1 MSSVNRTV
9 IEAGRVERQYWQ
21 DLWRYRELLFFL
33 SWRDVAVRYKQTA
46 IGISWAVIRPVA
58 TVTVFVV
65 VFGRIAKLPSDG
77 VPYPLLV
84 LAGMLAWQLFATG
97 FTSAGDSLVGSSNL
111 ISKVYFPRLLVPL
124 SAVAVSCVDFVVTLP
139 VLFMLM
145 AWYGIMPTWRIFL
158 FPGFVL
164 LTIASAMA
172 VGVWL
177 AALNVRYRDFRFI
190 TPFVV
195 QFGVY
200 VTPVGFSSAAVP
212 DQYWI
217 LFALNPLT
225 AIIEGFRWSLLGRA
239 DGFNLVS
246 LALAMLAT
254 GVLLTTGIRYF
265 RQTERTIVDVI

>member
-46 IGISWAVIRPVA
+46 IGIAWAVIRPVA

-111 ISKVYFPRLLVPL
+111 ISKVYFPRLLVPM

-139 VLFMLM
+139 VLLVLM
-145 AWYGIMPTWRIFL
+145 VWYGIMPTWRFLL

-172 VGVWL
+172 VGIWL

-246 LALAMLAT
+246 LTLSVLAT

-265 RQTERTIVDVI
+265 RRTERTIVDVI

>member
-1 MSSVNRTV
+1 MPSVNRTV

-46 IGISWAVIRPVA
+46 IGIAWAVIRPVA

-84 LAGMLAWQLFATG
+84 LAGMLAWQLFSTG

-111 ISKVYFPRLLVPL
+111 ISKVYFPRLLVPM

-139 VLFMLM
+139 LLFVLMV
-145 AWYGIMPTWRIFL
+145 WYGVMPTWRLLL

-164 LTIASAMA
+164 LAIASAMA
-172 VGVWL
+172 VGIWL
-177 AALNVRYRDFRFI
+177 AALNVRFRDFRFI

-239 DGFNLVS
+239 EGFNLLSLAVS
-246 LALAMLAT
+246 LLAT